1 MNRSTV
7 FSARALSQLA
17 LTLSLVALTFAG
29 KTSSALAVE
38 PDTRVYEMRV
48 YYAAEGKLEALNA
61 RFRDHTVKLFEKHGI
76 ENVGYWEPIENPE
89 RKLIYFLA
97 YPSREAREAS
107 WKAFKE
113 DPEWQ
118 KAQKASEVDG
128 KLVAKVET
136 KFFKAT
142 DYSPAIKADA
152 KGNRVFEMRVYTAS
166 PGNLKALES
175 RFRDH
180 TVKLFEKH
188 GISNV
193 AYWTLMEDQ
202 PGADVNLTY
211 IVAHESPESAKKS
224 FGEFGKDPAWQ
235 TALKSS
241 EANAGGSLTAPK
253 GVNSTFLRAMDYS
266 PIR

>member
-1 MNRSTV
+1 MNRSSI
-7 FSARALSQLA
+7 FSASTLRQLA
-17 LTLSLVALTFAG
+17 LTLGLVALTFAG
-29 KTSSALAVE
+29 NASSTLAVE

-76 ENVGYWEPIENPE
+76 ENIGYWEPIENPD
-89 RKLIYFLA
+89 RQLIYFLA

-107 WKAFKE
+107 WKAFKD
-113 DPEWQ
+113 DPAWQ
-118 KAQKASEVDG
+118 KAQKESEVDG
-128 KLVAKVET
+128 KLVAKVVT

-152 KGNRVFEMRVYTAS
+152 KGDRVFEMRVYTAS

-188 GISNV
+188 HISNI
-193 AYWTLMEDQ
+193 AYWTLTDDQ
-202 PGADVNLTY
+202 EEADSNLTY
-211 IVAHESPESAKKS
+211 IVAHKSPEAAKES
-224 FGEFGKDPAWQ
+224 FAAFGKDPDWQ
-235 TALKSS
+235 TARKSS
-241 EANAGGSLTAPK
+241 EEKAGGSLTVPM
-253 GVNSTFLRAMDYS
+253 GVTSVFMKATDYS